1 MPQVAAI
8 KSDAV
13 TLTWRAPSEDGGSA
27 ITGYVIEYR
36 IEGGFKWLLANDTET
51 VTQPKY
57 TVKHLTENMEY
68 EFRVAAVNK
77 AGVGDYAQCATP
89 ITVREPVGTSCCV
102 SVKYLF
108 DKAHF
113 FHPSFS
119 APLQYY
125 CICSILFHSCVFI
138 LSRSES
144 LITQSFRPNMVL

>member
-1 MPQVAAI
+1 MPQIAAI

-36 IEGGFKWLLANDTET
+36 IEGGFKWLLANDTDT

-57 TVKHLTENMEY
+57 TVRHLKENMEY

-89 ITVREPVGTSCCV
+89 ITVREPVGTCRSV

-108 DKAHF
+108 DKSHF
-113 FHPSFS
+113 FCNQSTTRPFRSLFNTTPIFPYIFS
-119 APLQYY
+119 LLGVYTVPLG
-125 CICSILFHSCVFI
+125 IFHH
-138 LSRSES
+138 
-144 LITQSFRPNMVL
+144 TVL